1 MDKDSTRVSAAAEEQ
16 ELKVKQSGRNG
27 EESVVHDSEE
37 QAGYEA
43 ESQFESNEPEL
54 GDADGAPEESID
66 LGQLLTG
73 LKQEMTTLRNELER
87 EKAVSA
93 EYLRRLQQLQAD
105 YDNFRKRTQREKE
118 ELAKYA
124 AEKIVSDLLPV
135 LDNLERGLSASRSS
149 QDFEGL
155 AKGVEMIL
163 RQLVSLLEREGL
175 TAIAAVGQEFDPGV
189 HEAVMRV
196 EVDGSEPNVVVEE
209 LQKGYFLKDKVLRP
223 SMVKVSQ

>member
-1 MDKDSTRVSAAAEEQ
+1 MNKDSTKATAAAVDLERGQ
-16 ELKVKQSGRNG
+16 ERNARQSGA
-27 EESVVHDSEE
+27 ESVVHDSEE
-37 QAGYEA
+37 PAKYGAG
-43 ESQFESNEPEL
+43 FNEPEQPA
-54 GDADGAPEESID
+54 DADESRTPEESID

-73 LKQEMTTLRNELER
+73 LKHEMTALRNEHER

-124 AEKIVSDLLPV
+124 AEKIVTDLLPV
-135 LDNLERGLSASRSS
+135 LDNLERGLYASRSS

-163 RQLVSLLEREGL
+163 RQLASLLEREGL
-175 TAIAAVGQEFDPGV
+175 TTIAAVGQGFDPAV

-196 EVDGSEPNVVVEE
+196 EADGFEPNIVVEE
-209 LQKGYFLKDKVLRP
+209 LQKGYLLKDKVLRP